1 VDALNGADHSW
12 KYRNYICRGKLNNY
26 HLDGSP
32 KCTNRNIRADLI
44 EEVVWRKV
52 MDIIN
57 DPNKLEPMLIEAI
70 DELKDRESVLETR
83 ILPME
88 KRLKEIAEMKSHLV
102 KKWVLENMDTEKY
115 RIAQQGLDKEE
126 ARLIA
131 LRRKTN
137 PNEMAELE

>member
-1 VDALNGADHSW
+1 
-12 KYRNYICRGKLNNY
+12 
-26 HLDGSP
+26 
-32 KCTNRNIRADLI
+32 
-44 EEVVWRKV
+44 

-70 DELKDRESVLETR
+70 DELKERESVLETR

-88 KRLKEIAEMKSHLV
+88 KRLKEIAEMKSRLV
-102 KKWVLENMDTEKY
+102 EKWVIENMDTEKY
-115 RIAQQGLDKEE
+115 RITQQGLDKEE

>member
-1 VDALNGADHSW
+1 
-12 KYRNYICRGKLNNY
+12 
-26 HLDGSP
+26 
-32 KCTNRNIRADLI
+32 
-44 EEVVWRKV
+44 

-88 KRLKEIAEMKSHLV
+88 KRLKEIAEKKSHLV